1 MEIKCLFLSSLA
13 PSNVDSVLVINR
25 KENEITLQWSKVN
38 NNNDYSY
45 ELKNR
50 NEEISPIT
58 ISQTNTVEY
67 NVTSLDAGTE
77 YLFTLYTLFEDV
89 KSRGYIF
96 TNVTS
101 EYIILVNPVTCAWL
115 MVSHLLFW

>member
-1 MEIKCLFLSSLA
+1 MGDMEITCLFLSSLA

-50 NEEISPIT
+50 NEEISPIP

-77 YLFTLYTLFEDV
+77 YFFTLYTVFADV
-89 KSRGYIF
+89 KSHGYNF

-101 EYIILVNPVTCAWL
+101 EYI
-115 MVSHLLFW
+115 

>member
-1 MEIKCLFLSSLA
+1 MGDMEITCLFLSSLA

-50 NEEISPIT
+50 NEEISPIP
-58 ISQTNTVEY
+58 ISPTNTVEY
-67 NVTSLDAGTE
+67 NVTSLDAGTK
-77 YLFTLYTLFEDV
+77 YLFTLYTVFADV

-96 TNVTS
+96 TDVTS
-101 EYIILVNPVTCAWL
+101 EYI
-115 MVSHLLFW
+115 